1 MLRPV
6 GSEAPD
12 EATHRRPSSL
22 VSPFPFM
29 AYIDQ
34 FFEVLVTAGASDLH
48 LGEGQPP
55 KIRRHGEIVA
65 IRNEELTHDEMAYMM
80 SEICGPERWTRFNE
94 GGDLDFAYEMNED
107 SRFRCNFLKQTHG
120 YGAVFRLI

>member
-34 FFEVLVTAGASDLH
+34 FFEVLISAGAPDLH

-55 KIRRHGEIVA
+55 KIRRHGEIMP
-65 IRNEELTHDEMAYMM
+65 IRNEVLTHDEMAYMM
-80 SEICGPERWTRFNE
+80 SEISGPDRWDRFMQH
-94 GGDLDFAYEMNED
+94 GDLD
-107 SRFRCNFLKQTHG
+107 L
-120 YGAVFRLI
+120 